1 MNLLNST
8 STVHKKIRAPIKIN
22 ENIEPGFNCIFSP
35 EKHVQ
40 LTRVVCRYC
49 MNDEASVHYAATI
62 DQMSEGLMWLQREV
76 GGPDYDVT
84 PTIAWQV
91 GYHVT

>member
-1 MNLLNST
+1 M
-8 STVHKKIRAPIKIN
+8 
-22 ENIEPGFNCIFSP
+22 FSP
-35 EKHVQ
+35 EKYVQ
-40 LTRVVCRYC
+40 LKRVVCRYC

-91 GYHVT
+91 GYHVTSYHASRDVIPRIK

>member
-1 MNLLNST
+1 MY
-8 STVHKKIRAPIKIN
+8 
-22 ENIEPGFNCIFSP
+22 
-35 EKHVQ
+35 
-40 LTRVVCRYC
+40 RYC

-91 GYHVT
+91 R